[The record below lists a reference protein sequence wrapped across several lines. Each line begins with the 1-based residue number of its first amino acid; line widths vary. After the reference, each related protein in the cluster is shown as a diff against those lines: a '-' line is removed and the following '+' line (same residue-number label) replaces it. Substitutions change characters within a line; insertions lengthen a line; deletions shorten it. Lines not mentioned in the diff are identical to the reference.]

1 LVKYFAI
8 LQAVNNKLKAK
19 FPEIKILAESD
30 VEEKIIRPSFM
41 TMLDNIEHE
50 DFMNVGVDKSVK
62 LRIYYFS
69 KTRDNN
75 KLENLKVLDDLDSIF
90 LEDNVLN
97 IDGFN
102 VSIGRIDVNINES
115 KVLEYSFEIEFSENY
130 ERKYDGVEN
139 MEEIQI
145 KMIKEE

>member
-1 LVKYFAI
+1 MKKIHHIARFSEMKTTKAKNQFEAQFYEDTQKFIDNMLNKYGLSWGGEKLVKYFAI

-69 KTRDNN
+69 T
-75 KLENLKVLDDLDSIF
+75 
-90 LEDNVLN
+90 NVL
-97 IDGFN
+97 I
-102 VSIGRIDVNINES
+102 
-115 KVLEYSFEIEFSENY
+115 Y
-130 ERKYDGVEN
+130 
-139 MEEIQI
+139 
-145 KMIKEE
+145 